1 MRPDQRIVTK
11 LPLTELWDETGALPG
26 ERIRY
31 VDENLIRGL
40 MGTGQVQFIVADC
53 GAKLNWIP
61 MQERFEFWKVIRPQV
76 ADAGRPI
83 HIERFPNQTAY
94 IASEWHGRSGE
105 CLILLEM
112 NH

>member
-1 MRPDQRIVTK
+1 MRPDQRIVTE

-26 ERIRY
+26 ERIRQL
-31 VDENLIRGL
+31 DGNLIRGL

-61 MQERFEFWKVIRPQV
+61 MQERFEFWKATRPQV

-83 HIERFPNQTAY
+83 CLERFPNQIAY
-94 IASEWHGRSGE
+94 IASEWRGRSGE
-105 CLILLEM
+105 WLILLEM